1 MTSRR
6 KASSKSH
13 RDRSVPGGSSLQH
26 GNIAPKVEFSDH
38 SIDPEERDAYWTARG
53 EPKRR
58 APGIWCPAPFP
69 ANPVEGCPNA
79 ICTIQL
85 GPRPNKAIIADFVS
99 NYRVWM
105 QFLFF
110 FPIDNAS
117 VEESCI
123 PILRTRW
130 GWRES
135 NPFPPAS
142 DGLNTIIGLLCS
154 GDFYW
159 ATFTPKRVRH
169 AVALN
174 RSRFHP
180 DLPIEEEDE
189 PSMDGFIPC
198 EAPVE
203 RSRNR
208 KSKHIVVDDDEVGGG
223 CFPETLVGN
232 YFDGELFDLE
242 ELLGSNPPE
251 AEVGSDKGPEFTK
264 ASRLVNGFLH
274 GLLVMNRALDASI
287 QDASIQQARMAKFR
301 AEKADKEIAHL
312 TNELER
318 SQRDEG
324 RLVATEIRRAHRR
337 GRREMAE
344 IMKTRRDQFSYEF
357 GELKEVI
364 KLLGI
369 ASATAETIHVSPDTV
384 EAETGVPDERG
395 EVNQP
400 VAPLNVDDYLVGGSM
415 TGYFNIDG

>member
-1 MTSRR
+1 GLQRAIIQNKKIQQKPEFQKKRSFRKKDPPRIATHNGSQGVNPGETPHLLVGSPGQEQMSTVFFFRVPVFHSLLQPFLHELPSCRLFHLLDQLFPASQHVLHLITR

-38 SIDPEERDAYWTARG
+38 SIDPEERDAYWTAR
-53 EPKRR
+53 
-58 APGIWCPAPFP
+58 
-69 ANPVEGCPNA
+69 
-79 ICTIQL
+79 
-85 GPRPNKAIIADFVS
+85 
-99 NYRVWM
+99 
-105 QFLFF
+105 
-110 FPIDNAS
+110 
-117 VEESCI
+117 
-123 PILRTRW
+123 
-130 GWRES
+130 ES

-174 RSRFHP
+174 RSRFQP

-264 ASRLVNGFLH
+264 ASRLVNG
-274 GLLVMNRALDASI
+274 ASVE
-287 QDASIQQARMAKFR
+287 F
-301 AEKADKEIAHL
+301 
-312 TNELER
+312 
-318 SQRDEG
+318 
-324 RLVATEIRRAHRR
+324 IR
-337 GRREMAE
+337 
-344 IMKTRRDQFSYEF
+344 F
-357 GELKEVI
+357 EV
-364 KLLGI
+364 
-369 ASATAETIHVSPDTV
+369 
-384 EAETGVPDERG
+384 
-395 EVNQP
+395 
-400 VAPLNVDDYLVGGSM
+400 
-415 TGYFNIDG
+415 

>member
-69 ANPVEGCPNA
+69 ANPVE
-79 ICTIQL
+79 
-85 GPRPNKAIIADFVS
+85 
-99 NYRVWM
+99 
-105 QFLFF
+105 
-110 FPIDNAS
+110 
-117 VEESCI
+117 
-123 PILRTRW
+123 
-130 GWRES
+130 ES

-174 RSRFHP
+174 RSRFQP

-324 RLVATEIRRAHRR
+324 RLVVTEIRRAHRR

-369 ASATAETIHVSPDTV
+369 ASATAVWADCSSRRLLIIP
-384 EAETGVPDERG
+384 ETGVPDERG